1 MDGDREILRT
11 ALARHEVVDGVA
23 HASIVLSNGLFEC
36 ELPKHADPARAQ
48 QALQNLVTGAC
59 REGAR
64 HVTIELWREPGGT
77 WEGDY
82 TGIGGGGP
90 LDLSK
95 KTPRIGDAVY
105 FSVDEA
111 FLAQLEDLDRAY
123 YVEERTLV
131 SGASDDGT
139 IRIEHSGRK
148 MKGSVFLPEVD
159 VIAEFDAEWCEGTAS
174 QMRMLE
180 GTPGYRC
187 EFQ

>member
-36 ELPKHADPARAQ
+36 ELPKHDDPARAQ

-59 REGAR
+59 REGAK
-64 HVTIELWREPGGT
+64 HVTLQLWREPGGS

-95 KTPRIGDAVY
+95 KTPRVADAVY
-105 FSVDEA
+105 YSVDEA

-131 SGASDDGT
+131 SGASDNGA
-139 IRIEHSGRK
+139 IRIDHSGSVMR
-148 MKGSVFLPEVD
+148 GSVALPDVD
-159 VIAEFDAEWCEGTAS
+159 VLAEFEAEWCTGTAS
-174 QMRMLE
+174 LMRMLE
-180 GTPGYRC
+180 GSPGYVC